1 MTLRAISRLILV
13 MLKLSNKTLLV
24 IGVVGVNIAAVSL
37 PFVAHA
43 DTQTTNTTVQ
53 LQVNP
58 VIISYSSGPTVTLG
72 AITPTSGGRQSTG
85 SDTVSANTNDTSG
98 LTITMQENSATT
110 TSMVAGA
117 NNIATGAGTTAS
129 PVALVSNT
137 WGWRMDSVAG
147 FGAGPTSTLNSAAPS
162 ALTYAGIPANGS
174 PYTINTTATNGSTS
188 STVWYSAR
196 VDNTQPIGNYSTVVL
211 YTITTN

>member
-1 MTLRAISRLILV
+1 
-13 MLKLSNKTLLV
+13 MLKLRNKTLLAIGV
-24 IGVVGVNIAAVSL
+24 IGVNLAAVSL

-43 DTQTTNTTVQ
+43 DTQTSQTTVQ

-72 AITPTSGGRQSTG
+72 AITPTGAGKQSTG
-85 SDTVSANTNDTSG
+85 SDTVSANTNDTGG

-110 TSMVAGA
+110 TSMVAGS

-129 PVALVSNT
+129 PVALANNT
-137 WGWRMDSVAG
+137 WGWRMDTVAG
-147 FGAGPTSTLNSAAPS
+147 FGSGPTSTLSNAAPS

-174 PYTINTTATNGSTS
+174 PYTINTTSTNGSTS